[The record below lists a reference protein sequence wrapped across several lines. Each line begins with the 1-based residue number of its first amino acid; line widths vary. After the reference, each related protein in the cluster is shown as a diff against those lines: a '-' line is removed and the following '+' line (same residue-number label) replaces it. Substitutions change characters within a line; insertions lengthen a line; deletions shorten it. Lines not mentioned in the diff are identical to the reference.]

1 MRNLDARPRARRAR
15 ESRDFAALLAFA
27 AIDAAAYSV
36 IAPALP
42 AISKHLHAAPAR
54 IGILAAAFSAASILG
69 FAVAGRLVRRTA
81 TTSIVGASLLLMA
94 LGSLGFVLGSGWAD
108 DLAARA
114 AMGFASGG
122 LWIGIAFATLERW
135 PGQEYLCM
143 SRVLAAYSVGGLV
156 GPALGAIGGIRGPF
170 AAYLVLALLGFAVV
184 WTVSP
189 PRVERRFEGGFAA
202 LRTRGFWLA
211 SGGIVFAM
219 LALGVVE
226 GVLPLHL
233 GTHLSQT
240 EIGTLYVG
248 MSLVVAASAAAAG
261 SLRPVTIL
269 VASTVLVVAGLGVV
283 GATSSVPVWIA
294 ALTVAGVGVGAANTG
309 SLGVLIGAVE
319 PHRIVTALVIW
330 SQLAMIGYLLGP
342 LGGGWLA
349 QAFGFRTIG
358 LVPLAA
364 AIALVAAYARA
375 ARGPRH
381 QEPRAHDS

>member
-1 MRNLDARPRARRAR
+1 MTRAN
-15 ESRDFAALLAFA
+15 RDFIALLAFA
-27 AIDAAAYSV
+27 ALDAASYSV

-54 IGILAAAFSAASILG
+54 IGVLAAAFSAASILG
-69 FAVAGRLVRRTA
+69 FALAGRLVRRT
-81 TTSIVGASLLLMA
+81 TTTGIVGGALLLMA
-94 LGSLGFVLGSGWAD
+94 AGSLGFVLGSGWTD
-108 DLAARA
+108 YLAARA
-114 AMGFASGG
+114 VMGFASGG

-135 PGQEYLCM
+135 PGQEYVCM

-170 AAYLVLALLGFAVV
+170 VAYLALTLVGFAVV
-184 WTVSP
+184 STVAP
-189 PRVERRFEGGFAA
+189 PRTDRRFHGDFAA

-233 GTHLSQT
+233 ATRLSQS
-240 EIGTLYVG
+240 EIGALYVG
-248 MSLVVAASAAAAG
+248 TSLIVAASAGAAG
-261 SLRPVTIL
+261 SFRPVPIL
-269 VASTVLVVAGLGVV
+269 VASTVLVVAGIGLV
-283 GATSSVPVWIA
+283 GATSDVAIWIG
-294 ALTVAGVGVGAANTG
+294 ALAVAGVGVGIANTG
-309 SLGVLIGAVE
+309 SLGVLIGTVE

-342 LGGGWLA
+342 LGGGGLA
-349 QAFGFRTIG
+349 QSFGFRTLG

-364 AIALVAAYARA
+364 AIPLLAAYARA

-381 QEPRAHDS
+381 REPRARGSY